1 MSAEPITIRTMAPVG
16 ATQDQLLQHMRV
28 VMAAEGAALVVV
40 NSPGRDGIEAAKL
53 ALRDPADGRHF
64 LMSSAYAVNYYPAYA
79 DVGYRREDF
88 VPVLGV
94 GAYNFVHVTSAE
106 NPWRD
111 LGAALA
117 AIKAEGRALRFA
129 GVGEV
134 DLLVMKAL
142 AKRFGV
148 SVEFKQ
154 TGGPPL
160 LAAVLAREVDVG
172 VGTGTHE
179 PLLRQGKVRVLAQ
192 LHPRATRE
200 NGAAPSPEWV
210 EFWLGEA
217 RTPEMLVELCRR
229 FPDEARGLTGAR
241 PLLKHAMAGDLA
253 ALRPALDAE
262 VRAEQAKD
270 RAYWEPLKRELESL
284 RWGEAHEREDPKAG

>member
-16 ATQDQLLQHMRV
+16 ATQDQLLQRMRAI
-28 VMAAEGAALVVV
+28 MAAEGSTLAVV

-64 LMSSAYAVNYYPAYA
+64 LMSSAYSVNYYPAYG

-88 VPVLGV
+88 APVLGV
-94 GAYNFVHVTSAE
+94 GAYNFVHVTAAE

-134 DLLVMKAL
+134 DLLVMQAL
-142 AKRFGV
+142 AKPHGV
-148 SVEFKQ
+148 AVEFKQ

-192 LHPRATRE
+192 LHPRATRG
-200 NGAAPSPEWV
+200 NGAAPTPRDLGVDVVQDNFAMLWARRDADSDAIDVSVRRLVAVLNRPEIETMIRDGLLMV
-210 EFWLGEA
+210 PGL
-217 RTPEMLVELCRR
+217 L
-229 FPDEARGLTGAR
+229 RGAALEKALAAQR
-241 PLLKHAMAGDLA
+241 DSFA
-253 ALRPALDAE
+253 ALR
-262 VRAEQAKD
+262 RA
-270 RAYWEPLKRELESL
+270 
-284 RWGEAHEREDPKAG
+284 AGV